1 MSDDVRC
8 APQAAQTAARC
19 AQALGK
25 HYNTEELIQQLG
37 STKPMA
43 DIWKSGIEH
52 TPHGYAS
59 GSFTPV
65 TCH

>member
-1 MSDDVRC
+1 MSDDARC

-25 HYNTEELIQQLG
+25 HYNTEELVQQLG

-43 DIWKSGIEH
+43 DIWKSGIER
-52 TPHGYAS
+52 TAHG
-59 GSFTPV
+59 
-65 TCH
+65 